1 MAMREEP
8 LAIVLSVAINKKE
21 EIGIAETA
29 PSKGHRD
36 IIGSFLCSSSIERSS
51 SGLGTGQKLSR

>member
-8 LAIVLSVAINKKE
+8 LAIVLSVAMNK

-29 PSKGHRD
+29 PSKRHRD
-36 IIGSFLCSSSIERSS
+36 IIGSLNMFPIVFVRE
-51 SGLGTGQKLSR
+51 SRISNMHNVST

>member
-8 LAIVLSVAINKKE
+8 LAIVLSVAINKNK

-29 PSKGHRD
+29 PFKGHRD
-36 IIGSFLCSSSIERSS
+36 IVGSLNMFPIAFVRE
-51 SGLGTGQKLSR
+51 SRISNMHNVST